1 MNANEREYPWP
12 MVSLGSVLEQYR
24 EYIDKPESRVYK
36 KLSVKLYGKG
46 VVLDAPADGAN
57 LRMKKHQIAR
67 AGQVILSEIWGKK
80 GAIGFVPPEG
90 EGALCTSHF
99 FLFDIRPDKAIHG
112 WLDAIFRS
120 NFLASSLDAEAHGTT
135 GYAAIRPN
143 QFLSMEIPLP
153 PLPEQKRIVA
163 KVQSLTSKIDEARE
177 LREQCATRNAAL
189 CAAAEMR
196 LWPDTCLTDAP
207 TLEDVTTVLS
217 RGRQSEQGESEHYLI
232 KTQHVQMGHYRETD
246 LRLSDRAASRVSDEL
261 LVQRDDILIACS
273 AAGCLGRVAWC
284 NETRTASC
292 DTHVAIARPDP
303 ARVLPEYLYAYLRGA
318 QGQYQLRSREKG
330 DWQREKIGFRLTELN
345 VNDMRRVPVFVPD
358 MGTQKRL
365 VSASAALYRQI
376 DDLNSRA
383 TDTERML
390 DALSPSVLDSAFKG
404 EL

>member
-1 MNANEREYPWP
+1 
-12 MVSLGSVLEQYR
+12 
-24 EYIDKPESRVYK
+24 
-36 KLSVKLYGKG
+36 
-46 VVLDAPADGAN
+46 
-57 LRMKKHQIAR
+57 
-67 AGQVILSEIWGKK
+67 
-80 GAIGFVPPEG
+80 
-90 EGALCTSHF
+90 
-99 FLFDIRPDKAIHG
+99 
-112 WLDAIFRS
+112 
-120 NFLASSLDAEAHGTT
+120 LASYLDAEARGTT
-135 GYAAIRPN
+135 GYAAIRPK
-143 QFLSMEIPLP
+143 QFLSMKIPLP

-163 KVQSLTSKIDEARE
+163 KVQSLTSKLDEARE
-177 LREQCATRNAAL
+177 IREQSLTHTAAL

-207 TLEDVTTVLS
+207 TLDEVTTVLS

-232 KTQHVQMGHYRETD
+232 KTQHVQMGRYRKTD
-246 LRLSDRAASRVSDEL
+246 LRLSDRAASRVSDDL
-261 LVQRDDILIACS
+261 LVQRGDILIACS

-284 NETRTASC
+284 DETRTASC
-292 DTHVAIARPDP
+292 DTHVAIARPHP

-358 MGTQKRL
+358 TETQRQL
-365 VSASAALYRQI
+365 VSASAALQRRI

-390 DALSPSVLDSAFKG
+390 DALPPSILDSAFKG